1 MTLPTSTPYA
11 VGQLWRCRGRHAG
24 ENPLLLINRIDEHP
38 QGGQILHATL
48 REVQI
53 QHPGAP
59 GGLLETLPHVP
70 VIAQTLDRSD
80 AALVGSSAPDPA
92 YLPVTANG
100 KPHSMPARL
109 ARTASRWPRS
119 CRLWKATWPNA
130 RSLRN
135 KVQT

>member
-1 MTLPTSTPYA
+1 MPMTLPTSTPYA
-11 VGQLWRCRGRHAG
+11 VGQLWRCRGRHVG
-24 ENPLLLINRIDEHP
+24 ETPLLLINRIDEHP

-48 REVQI
+48 RELQI

-92 YLPVTANG
+92 YLPG
-100 KPHSMPARL
+100 YSE
-109 ARTASRWPRS
+109 
-119 CRLWKATWPNA
+119 WKAA
-130 RSLRN
+130 FDAGQAGSYGIAVAEILEIVEGHLAKRALAAH
-135 KVQT
+135 